1 MITKNYIAKGEGA
14 NRFEKIPVQIYETAD
29 EAVKAVAREI
39 VDLVQ
44 TKAASS
50 EKCVLGLATGV
61 SPIKLYQELVRMHR
75 EEGVSFRNVVTFN
88 LDEYLP
94 MPKESEQSY
103 HYFMHHHLFD
113 HIDIDPKNI
122 HIPDGTLEGDEIDKF
137 CRDYEKAIEAAGG
150 IDLQILGIGRTGHIG
165 FNEPG
170 SFITSQTRKVF
181 LNDLTIKDAIK
192 DFGSR
197 NLVPTKAITMGVGT
211 IMQARRVILMAWGEK
226 KAPIIKA
233 TVEGRVSDS
242 VPATFLQMHSN
253 VQFVIDESAASEL
266 TRADYPWLVSKV
278 DWDDKLIRKAVIRL
292 CQKLKK
298 PILNPYPKRVLIF
311 SPHPDDDVISMGGT
325 EARLVEQG
333 HEVHAVYQTSGNIAV
348 FDDYLYE
355 MMDIA
360 DLFAQNMGESGEGY
374 KQVKETI
381 RNLKPE
387 GSEPKEVLKYK
398 TALRAAEALAACRF
412 MGIPS
417 ERVHFL
423 NLPFYETGSVKK
435 NLLGK
440 EDIDIIVNLLREVK
454 PHQIYAAGDLADPHG
469 THSVCLD
476 AIMQAFDVVC
486 EDDWFKDCYVWLYRG
501 AWLEWEV
508 EKVDMAVPV
517 SPSELSIKRQAIY
530 RHGSQNNGPAYP
542 GDDPRE
548 FWQRAEDRNRNTADL
563 YNKLGM
569 AEYEAMEVFV
579 RYKHR
584 K

>member
-1 MITKNYIAKGEGA
+1 M
-14 NRFEKIPVQIYETAD
+14 
-29 EAVKAVAREI
+29 
-39 VDLVQ
+39 
-44 TKAASS
+44 
-50 EKCVLGLATGV
+50 
-61 SPIKLYQELVRMHR
+61 
-75 EEGVSFRNVVTFN
+75 
-88 LDEYLP
+88 
-94 MPKESEQSY
+94 
-103 HYFMHHHLFD
+103 
-113 HIDIDPKNI
+113 
-122 HIPDGTLEGDEIDKF
+122 
-137 CRDYEKAIEAAGG
+137 
-150 IDLQILGIGRTGHIG
+150 
-165 FNEPG
+165 
-170 SFITSQTRKVF
+170 
-181 LNDLTIKDAIK
+181 
-192 DFGSR
+192 
-197 NLVPTKAITMGVGT
+197 
-211 IMQARRVILMAWGEK
+211 
-226 KAPIIKA
+226 
-233 TVEGRVSDS
+233 
-242 VPATFLQMHSN
+242 
-253 VQFVIDESAASEL
+253 
-266 TRADYPWLVSKV
+266 
-278 DWDDKLIRKAVIRL
+278 
-292 CQKLKK
+292 
-298 PILNPYPKRVLIF
+298 
-311 SPHPDDDVISMGGT
+311 
-325 EARLVEQG
+325 VEQG

-579 RYKHR
+579 RYMHGK
-584 K
+584 